1 LRIVELLK
9 VDAKGRITI
18 PRTVREALNVEGG
31 SYVVMIADLDK
42 GEITLLPSVGEGK
55 VVMEILISFKDEKG
69 KLAEIAEKLAEL
81 GVNQLATSCKAV
93 RRGEEAEC
101 QIIAEVPE
109 DLTKERLEEEISKVS
124 GVLAVTAVK
133 VPQPTGGGER
143 L

>member
-1 LRIVELLK
+1 MRIVELLK

-31 SYVVMIADLDK
+31 SFVVMIADLDK
-42 GEITLLPSVGEGK
+42 GEITILPSVSEGK
-55 VVMEILISFKDEKG
+55 VVMEVSISFKDEKG
-69 KLAEIAEKLAEL
+69 KLAEIAEKLAEM

-93 RRGEEAEC
+93 KRGEEAEC

-109 DLTKERLEEEISKVS
+109 NMKKEELEEEISKIP
-124 GVLAVTAVK
+124 GVLSVSAVK
-133 VPQPTGGGER
+133 VPQPTVGGEK